1 MSLHEPNRPTANN
14 HVRQFLD
21 RFTREARDTGQSAL
35 PFAEL
40 CNRAGIPR
48 DLREGLLANLL
59 REKYITR
66 EGDKVSVTPAGKK
79 LASSPF

>member
-1 MSLHEPNRPTANN
+1 MSLHEPNRPTTNN

-21 RFTREARDTGQSAL
+21 RFAREARDTGQSAL
-35 PFAEL
+35 PFAE
-40 CNRAGIPR
+40 
-48 DLREGLLANLL
+48 
-59 REKYITR
+59 YITR